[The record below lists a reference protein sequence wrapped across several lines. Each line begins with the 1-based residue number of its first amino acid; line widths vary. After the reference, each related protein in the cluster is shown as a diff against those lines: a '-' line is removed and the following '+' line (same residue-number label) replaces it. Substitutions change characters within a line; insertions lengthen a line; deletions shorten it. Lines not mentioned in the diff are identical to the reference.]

1 MQTTTPKTAFWQGF
15 RDGLPFMLVVAPFG
29 LLFGV
34 VGSEAG
40 LSLLEVMSFS
50 ILVIAGSAQFTAV
63 QLMIEEAPTVIVVL
77 TALAVNLRMAMYSA
91 SLAPHLGK
99 APIWQRA
106 VIAYFMVDQTYALS
120 QMKYDDNPTWGIKTK
135 VAYFIGAMAPVC
147 PFWYVATLLG
157 AVIGSAIPPEYA
169 LDFAIPITFLA
180 LVAPALRTLPHV
192 IAAFVSGVLAL
203 VFMGL
208 PYSLNI
214 IVAAMVAMLVGAQA
228 EVILKRKAGA

>member
-1 MQTTTPKTAFWQGF
+1 MSTTAKSAFWQGV
-15 RDGLPFMLVVAPFG
+15 RDGFPFMLVVAPFG

-50 ILVIAGSAQFTAV
+50 VLVIAGSAQFTAV
-63 QLMIEEAPTVIVVL
+63 QLMIEEAPTIIVVL

-91 SLAPHLGK
+91 SLAPHLGR

-120 QMKYDDNPTWGIKTK
+120 QTKYDENPSWPISTK
-135 VAYFIGAMAPVC
+135 VSYFIGAMAPVC
-147 PFWYVATLLG
+147 PFWYIATLLG

-192 IAAFVSGVLAL
+192 IAAFVSGVMAL
-203 VFMGL
+203 VFIGL
-208 PYSLNI
+208 PFSLNI
-214 IVAAMVAMLVGAQA
+214 IVAAIIAMLVGAQA
-228 EVILKRKAGA
+228 EVFLSKRTST